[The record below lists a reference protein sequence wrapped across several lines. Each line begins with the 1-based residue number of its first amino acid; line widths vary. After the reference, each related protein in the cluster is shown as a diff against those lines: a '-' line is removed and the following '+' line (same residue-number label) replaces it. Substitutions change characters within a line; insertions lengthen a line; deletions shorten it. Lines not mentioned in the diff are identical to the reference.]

1 MDTVFLAMSSVG
13 QTTAVQGSFLADS
26 MLLAAVFKKM
36 CYVGRVGCKAVSGIK
51 FKLLEAWSLAG

>member
-1 MDTVFLAMSSVG
+1 MSSVG

-36 CYVGRVGCKAVSGIK
+36 CYVGRVRCKAVSGIK
-51 FKLLEAWSLAG
+51 LKLLEAWSLAG